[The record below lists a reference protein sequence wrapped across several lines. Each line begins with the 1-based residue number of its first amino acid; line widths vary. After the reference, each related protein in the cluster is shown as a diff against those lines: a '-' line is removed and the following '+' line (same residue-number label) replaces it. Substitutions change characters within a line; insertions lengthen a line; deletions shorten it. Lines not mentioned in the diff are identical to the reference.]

1 MENKSGGIINR
12 DIIVVGLQPWDT
24 SIGSNCKDVALEFS
38 KQNRVLYV
46 NYPLDR
52 ITLFRNRN
60 DPKVQK
66 RMNVIRGKEKG
77 LVTIKENM
85 WNLFPDKMAES
96 INWIPFRFIFD
107 ILNKVNNRRLAGAIK
122 KAVKELD
129 FRNVILF
136 DDNDIIRTF
145 YLKELLAPAIS
156 IYYYRD
162 FILGVDYWKRHGT
175 RLEPLLLAKVD
186 LCLTNSPHF
195 ENYCRKYNPHSFFV
209 GQGCDLTMFTDKEL
223 LPVPTDLASPP
234 HPVIGY
240 VGALESLRLGLDIIK
255 QVALSHPEW
264 SVVLTGPEDQ
274 VFTESDLHSITN
286 IHFTGAKK
294 PEELPAYINAFD
306 VCLNPQVINEVTLG
320 NYPRKVDE
328 YLAMGKP
335 VVATATNLMQNV
347 FAKHTYLGTT
357 PGDYVTLIEKALT
370 EDSAA
375 LREERKKYAKTH
387 SWENHVQLIYA
398 AILRIS

>member
-1 MENKSGGIINR
+1 MENKPGSIINR

-52 ITLFRNRN
+52 ITLLRNKK

-77 LVTIKENM
+77 LVSINQNM
-85 WNLFPDKMAES
+85 WNLFPDRMAES
-96 INWIPFRFIFD
+96 INWIPFQSIFNYF
-107 ILNKVNNRRLAGAIK
+107 NKINNRRLAVSIK
-122 KAVKELD
+122 KAISELG
-129 FRNVILF
+129 FRDIILF

-145 YLKELLAPAIS
+145 YLKELLAPEIS
-156 IYYYRD
+156 VYYYRD
-162 FILGVDYWKRHGT
+162 YILGVDYWKRHGT
-175 RLEPLLLAKVD
+175 RLEPLLLTKVD

-195 ENYCRKYNPHSFFV
+195 EAYCRKYNPNSFFV
-209 GQGCDLTMFTDKEL
+209 GQGCDLTMFTDKDS
-223 LPVPTDLASPP
+223 LPAPADIAALPRP
-234 HPVIGY
+234 IIGY

-255 QVALSHPEW
+255 QIALSHPEW
-264 SVVLTGPEDQ
+264 SVVLTGPEDA
-274 VFTESDLHSITN
+274 VFRESDLHGIAN
-286 IHFTGAKK
+286 IHFTGAKQ

-306 VCLNPQVINEVTLG
+306 VCLNPQIINNITLG
-320 NYPRKVDE
+320 NYPRKIDE

-335 VVATATNLMQNV
+335 VVATSTNLMKNV
-347 FAKHTYLGTT
+347 FAEHTYLGTT
-357 PGDYVTLIEKALT
+357 PEDYVVLIEQ
-370 EDSAA
+370 A
-375 LREERKKYAKTH
+375 LREDSPVLQQERKRYAQTH
-387 SWENHVQLIYA
+387 SWKNHVQLIYD